1 LDRLLTEKRGL
12 APGAGGFRSFATNN
26 NLSAQFY
33 SLKAAPDKTNVAQAL
48 PGRRSGYE
56 DGGKPP
62 LR

>member
-1 LDRLLTEKRGL
+1 MGQTL
-12 APGAGGFRSFATNN
+12 ALRAGWARSFATNN

-33 SLKAAPDKTNVAQAL
+33 SLKAAPDKTNVAQTLA
-48 PGRRSGYE
+48 GRRGGYE